1 MGGVSPHGQPVGDR
15 TLQPSILSHGDIVHT
30 CEESPEFYRQRY
42 LELKARAQAGNTR
55 RPSSSASAGPVA
67 IPKDAIGVEETIPG
81 GWYWTHRIERGQTLR
96 IEGDAGTEGVSV
108 LMWNAAD
115 TSERLN
121 PADTVKVQ
129 WTARIGLGKLL
140 LSDMGRVLA
149 SITGDS
155 HGLHDCIAGGSTP
168 DSNARKYGGTAL
180 HRNTR
185 DNFLLAAA
193 KLGLG
198 PRDVGPCITF
208 FAGVTTDD
216 VGRLVWK
223 SGPDGAPHVDL
234 RAEMDLLVA
243 LSNCPHPIA
252 PTRRFEVRPVRAV
265 IWRSPLPAASDFCR
279 TATEE
284 AVRAFE
290 NTDA

>member
-1 MGGVSPHGQPVGDR
+1 VDTV
-15 TLQPSILSHGDIVHT
+15 
-30 CEESPEFYRQRY
+30 EESPEFYRQRY
-42 LELKARAQAGNTR
+42 LELKSRAHATNTR
-55 RPSSSASAGPVA
+55 RSSAAVTANPVA
-67 IPKDAIGVEETIPG
+67 VPNDAILVEETIPG
-81 GWYWTHRIERGQTLR
+81 GWYWTHRIERGHTLR
-96 IEGDAGTEGVSV
+96 IAGEANTEGVSV
-108 LMWNAAD
+108 LLWNADD

-149 SITGDS
+149 SITADS

-168 DSNARKYGGTAL
+168 ESNARKYGETAL

-208 FAGVTTDD
+208 FAGVATND
-216 VGRLVWK
+216 VGRLVWT
-223 SGPDGAPHVDL
+223 SAPTATPSVDL
-234 RAEMDLLVA
+234 RAEMNLLVA

-252 PTRRFEVRPVRAV
+252 PARTFVAPPARAV
-265 IWRSPLPAASDFCR
+265 IWRSPPPTPSDPLRMAS
-279 TATEE
+279 EE
-284 AVRAFE
+284 AGRAFE
-290 NTDA
+290 NTAATFVG